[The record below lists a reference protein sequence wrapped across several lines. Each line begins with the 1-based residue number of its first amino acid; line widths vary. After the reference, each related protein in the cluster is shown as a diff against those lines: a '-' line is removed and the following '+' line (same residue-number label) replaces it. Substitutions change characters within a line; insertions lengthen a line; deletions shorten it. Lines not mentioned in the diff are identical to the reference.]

1 MIEVSVVIPC
11 LNEEKSI
18 ALCIAKANA
27 AFSKM
32 KGAGEVVVVDN
43 GSTDNSIAIAQSLGA
58 RVILEERKGYGNAL
72 RAGIAAAQG
81 TYIAMGDG
89 DDTYDFSTVDQFVD
103 RLKQGYDL
111 VMGSRFGGTILPG
124 AMTWSHRYI
133 GNPILSGMLRLFF
146 GGGISDSHCGLRAF
160 TKSAYESMEL
170 HTTGM
175 EFASEMVIHA
185 LKKKLRISEIPITYY
200 PRQGESKLA
209 SFRDAWRH
217 MRFMLIYSPGYL
229 YLLPGLI
236 IFALSFLISLRLVA
250 GPIVVF
256 GRGWETHVMVFTSL
270 FTILG
275 WQIITLGIA
284 AKVFAYSIALEEDNW
299 IKYVL
304 DLFTLERAILCG
316 AALIATGVLLIG
328 YIFYVWSQN
337 HFGELREVNTGL
349 FALTLTVLGFQTI
362 FTAFLTSMLQIK
374 FR

>member
-11 LNEEKSI
+11 LNEEQSI
-18 ALCIAKANA
+18 ASCIRKANE
-27 AFSKM
+27 AFAKY
-32 KGAGEVVVVDN
+32 KGAGEVIVVDN
-43 GSTDNSIAIAQSLGA
+43 GSTDQSVAIARSLGA
-58 RVILEERKGYGNAL
+58 RVIVEERKGYGSAL
-72 RAGIAAAQG
+72 RTGIAAAQG
-81 TYIAMGDG
+81 AFIAMGDG
-89 DDTYDFSTVDQFVD
+89 DDTYDFSTADEFFT

-111 VMGSRFGGTILPG
+111 VMGSRFKGTIVPG

-133 GNPILSGMLRLFF
+133 GNPILSGMLKLFF
-146 GGGISDSHCGLRAF
+146 GGAVSDAHCGLRAF
-160 TKSAYESMEL
+160 RKTAYDLMDL

-175 EFASEMVIHA
+175 EFASEMVIHS
-185 LKKKLRISEIPITYY
+185 LKKKLKISEIPITYY

-229 YLLPGLI
+229 YVLPGLI
-236 IFALSFLISLRLVA
+236 LFLFSFLVTLRLLA
-250 GPIVVF
+250 GPIVAF
-256 GRGWETHVMVFTSL
+256 GRGWEIHVMVFSSM

-275 WQIITLGIA
+275 WQIINLGIA
-284 AKVFAYSIALEEDNW
+284 AKVFAYSISLEEDNW
-299 IKYVL
+299 IQHVL
-304 DLFTLERAILCG
+304 KLVTLERAIVCG
-316 AALIATGVLLIG
+316 LGLVIAGMGMIG

-337 HFGELREVNTGL
+337 HFGALKEVNTGL

>member
-1 MIEVSVVIPC
+1 MIEISVVIPC
-11 LNEEKSI
+11 LNEEESI
-18 ALCIAKANA
+18 ASCIRKAHEG
-27 AFSKM
+27 FKKM
-32 KGAGEVVVVDN
+32 NGAGEVIVVDN
-43 GSTDNSIAIAQSLGA
+43 GSTDNSVAIAQSLGA
-58 RVILEERKGYGNAL
+58 RVILETRKGYGNAL
-72 RAGIAAAQG
+72 RAGIEAAQG
-81 TYIAMGDG
+81 TYVAMGDG
-89 DDTYDFSTVDQFVD
+89 DDTYDFSTVDQFVA

-146 GGGISDSHCGLRAF
+146 GGGVSDSHCGLRAF
-160 TKSAYESMEL
+160 TKKAYVAMDL

-185 LKKKLRISEIPITYY
+185 LKKKMKISEIPITYY

-229 YLLPGLI
+229 YLMPGLI
-236 IFALSFLISLRLVA
+236 IFVVNFLISLRLAA
-250 GPIVVF
+250 GPIVMF

-270 FTILG
+270 FSILG

-299 IKYVL
+299 IKHVL
-304 DLFTLERAILCG
+304 KRVTLEKAIVCG
-316 AALIATGVLLIG
+316 LGLIAIGVAMIG
-328 YIFYVWSQN
+328 YIFYVWSLN
-337 HFGELREVNTGL
+337 HFGELKEVNTGL
-349 FALTLTVLGFQTI
+349 LALTLTVLGFQTI
-362 FTAFLTSMLQIK
+362 FTAFLASMLQIK